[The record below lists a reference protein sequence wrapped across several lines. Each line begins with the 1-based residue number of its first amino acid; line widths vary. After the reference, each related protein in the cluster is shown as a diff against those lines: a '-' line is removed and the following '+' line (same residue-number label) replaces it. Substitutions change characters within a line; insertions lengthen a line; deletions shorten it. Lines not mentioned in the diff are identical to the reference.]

1 MWPERRRKCPRKSF
15 RFSSGIPLIFPREI
29 QQRARGW
36 KKPSRFSSK
45 TVLPPS
51 FLRPWLTSTP
61 FSLSLSFSF
70 SRRRLRNERAS
81 RARKNHPTVL
91 ASIIPRFLAQR
102 GGKQRTREHWRTAS
116 TAVLRNCFL
125 SSFSAGEIFGFEE
138 KSRNFPLSWKQE
150 RISSGGGSDSRG
162 MNGSPKTFGEMP
174 EGAARLCQIL
184 GKVSAEFSGL

>member
-1 MWPERRRKCPRKSF
+1 MAGTPSEMPSQILSILVRDSAH
-15 RFSSGIPLIFPREI
+15 FSSRDSATGTWVEEAVAILL
-29 QQRARGW
+29 QNC
-36 KKPSRFSSK
+36 SSAF
-45 TVLPPS
+45 VSPAVVNVYA
-51 FLRPWLTSTP
+51 FL
-61 FSLSLSFSF
+61 SLSLSF